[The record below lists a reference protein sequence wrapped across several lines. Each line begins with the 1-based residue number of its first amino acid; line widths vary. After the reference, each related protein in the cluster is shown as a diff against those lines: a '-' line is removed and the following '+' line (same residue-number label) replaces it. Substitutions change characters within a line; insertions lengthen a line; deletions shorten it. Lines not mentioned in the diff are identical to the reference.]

1 MAIVKKISLP
11 RLLAIGLSVCL
22 VQGGHGAEERV
33 GLVLSGGGARGVA
46 HVGVIQALEEMRVP
60 VHAIAATSMGALVGG
75 MYATGMSAGDL
86 REVVSHMDWQE
97 AFLDKPDRKDLPVR
111 RKQDDYDYP
120 VKFQFSFNDGSM
132 SFPMGVVQGQRA
144 TMLIK
149 NLMVQAETI
158 KDFDQ
163 LFIPFRALAA
173 DVETGD
179 AYVFS
184 EGDIVLAMRT
194 SMSLPAIFA
203 PVEHDGRLLV
213 DGGIANNLPVDVART
228 MGVDKLIVV
237 DIGTPMA
244 GREEITSVLAVAGQ
258 MINMLT
264 RRNTEVQLA
273 SLDDNDILVTP
284 ELGEVGTLDFEKY
297 QTAYDRGYEAAIALR
312 ASLETLALD
321 ETAWD
326 HYVASRPPRVE
337 YDPPVE
343 FIVIDNNSKIS
354 DELIRVRLNQQ
365 LGEPLDRK
373 QLEQDMGEIYC
384 LDYFESVDYEL
395 VTDAGNTG
403 LVLKLREKTW
413 GTDNF
418 KLGLNLVNDLD
429 GDSQFNIGV
438 SYRQKGL
445 NRLGAEWV
453 ARGQLGDT
461 IILDSV
467 FYQPIDYKS
476 RFFVAPYLGYRD
488 YDVSAFLPGE
498 SPFDDRAVGSWRVR
512 RATLELDGGVNLLRN
527 SQLRLG
533 LYRTIGDY
541 RIDIGT
547 DGLGEGG
554 FDEGGA
560 VASYSYDRLDSA
572 FFPTRGGYFYGQYA
586 ANRTRLGADEDF
598 DRWQLQA
605 IGALSFGAK
614 GANTVIVSGRTAQSR
629 NASNEPQNFNQL
641 GGLFN
646 MSGLEQNVASGKQM
660 LFGMVQYQRRLTG
673 QTLIPLSSPVYVG
686 ASLEQGNLWESRSDI
701 STGDL
706 RGAGSIYLAVDSPV
720 GPVYVAYGRSGN
732 AQQSIYLSLG
742 WPFYSQ
748 DNSRR

>member
-1 MAIVKKISLP
+1 V
-11 RLLAIGLSVCL
+11 
-22 VQGGHGAEERV
+22 
-33 GLVLSGGGARGVA
+33 SG
-46 HVGVIQALEEMRVP
+46 
-60 VHAIAATSMGALVGG
+60 S
-75 MYATGMSAGDL
+75 
-86 REVVSHMDWQE
+86 
-97 AFLDKPDRKDLPVR
+97 
-111 RKQDDYDYP
+111 
-120 VKFQFSFNDGSM
+120 
-132 SFPMGVVQGQRA
+132 
-144 TMLIK
+144 
-149 NLMVQAETI
+149 
-158 KDFDQ
+158 
-163 LFIPFRALAA
+163 
-173 DVETGD
+173 
-179 AYVFS
+179 FS
-184 EGDIVLAMRT
+184 EMVG
-194 SMSLPAIFA
+194 
-203 PVEHDGRLLV
+203 ELV
-213 DGGIANNLPVDVART
+213 
-228 MGVDKLIVV
+228 VV

-326 HYVASRPPRVE
+326 QYVASRPPRVD

-373 QLEQDMGEIYC
+373 QLEQDIGEIYG

-488 YDVSAFLPGE
+488 YDVSGFVPGE
-498 SPFDDRAVGSWRVR
+498 SQFDDRALGSWRVR
-512 RATLELDGGVNLLRN
+512 RARLELDGGVNLFRN

-533 LYRTIGDY
+533 LYRATGDS
-541 RIDIGT
+541 RIDIGP
-547 DGLGEGG
+547 DELGEGG

-560 VASYSYDRLDSA
+560 VTSYSYDSLDSA
-572 FFPTRGGYFYGQYA
+572 FFPTRGGFLYGEYA

-629 NASNEPQNFNQL
+629 NAANEPQNFNQL

-646 MSGLEQNVASGKQM
+646 MSGFVQNLASGKQM

-686 ASLEQGNLWESRSDI
+686 ASLEQGNLWESRSEI